1 VTNSNGA
8 APEIEITPI
17 ANRPRT
23 RVVATGWALLAA
35 VAALGACS
43 AAAAPTPT
51 TAAARPTGTPLV
63 AATLSPTPSPT
74 PSPTVAVVKIS
85 PIPGAPDS
93 GTVVQLVAFKVRWI
107 PTTLTA
113 PAGKIWHVKIE
124 NRDGPPE
131 HHNFAVRSGKSF
143 AEQIYQSPNFVM
155 GTFTYDIPALP
166 AGSYLF
172 ICTVHTEV
180 MTGALTIR

>member
-1 VTNSNGA
+1 MAIGC
-8 APEIEITPI
+8 
-17 ANRPRT
+17 
-23 RVVATGWALLAA
+23 VAVLAA
-35 VAALGACS
+35 VVTLGACS
-43 AAAAPTPT
+43 AAAAPSPT
-51 TAAARPTGTPLV
+51 TAAAGPTGTPIVV
-63 AATLSPTPSPT
+63 ATPSPMPSPT

-93 GTVVQLVAFKVRWI
+93 KTVVQLVAFKVRWI

-172 ICTVHTEV
+172 ICTVHTDV
-180 MTGALTIR
+180 MTGTLTIK

>member
-1 VTNSNGA
+1 M
-8 APEIEITPI
+8 
-17 ANRPRT
+17 
-23 RVVATGWALLAA
+23 ATGFVALLAA
-35 VAALGACS
+35 VVALGACS
-43 AAAAPTPT
+43 AAASSPT
-51 TAAARPTGTPLV
+51 TAAAGPTGTPVL
-63 AATLSPTPSPT
+63 TSTPSSPT

-93 GTVVQLVAFKVRWI
+93 GTVVPLVAFNVRWI

-124 NRDGPPE
+124 NKDGPPE

-155 GTFTYDIPALP
+155 GTFTFNIPALP

-172 ICTVHTEV
+172 ICTVHTDV
-180 MTGALTIR
+180 MTGTLTIK

>member
-1 VTNSNGA
+1 LVVT
-8 APEIEITPI
+8 
-17 ANRPRT
+17 
-23 RVVATGWALLAA
+23 
-35 VAALGACS
+35 
-43 AAAAPTPT
+43 PTP
-51 TAAARPTGTPLV
+51 
-63 AATLSPTPSPT
+63 SPTPSPR

-93 GTVVQLVAFKVRWI
+93 KTVVQLVAADVRWI

-113 PAGKIWHVKIE
+113 PAGKVWHVKIE
-124 NRDGPPE
+124 NKDGPPE

-155 GTFTYDIPALP
+155 GTFPFDIPALP

-172 ICTVHTEV
+172 ICTVHTDV
-180 MTGALTIR
+180 MTGTLTIR

>member
-1 VTNSNGA
+1 M
-8 APEIEITPI
+8 TPI
-17 ANRPRT
+17 ANHPGPRFVAPG
-23 RVVATGWALLAA
+23 VVALIAA
-35 VAALGACS
+35 VATLGACS
-43 AAAAPTPT
+43 TAAAPSPTTVAAGPTETLVVTPT
-51 TAAARPTGTPLV
+51 P
-63 AATLSPTPSPT
+63 SPTPSPR

-93 GTVVQLVAFKVRWI
+93 KTVVQLVAADVRWI

-124 NRDGPPE
+124 NKDGPPE

-155 GTFTYDIPALP
+155 GTFTFDIPALP

-172 ICTVHTEV
+172 ICTVHTDV
-180 MTGALTIR
+180 MTGTLTIR